1 MAQKTFKIG
10 EYAKGG
16 IIKVETKKNIIN
28 IRVIDMFS
36 NKEISSKVK
45 VINEYDH
52 INSTDIERDLN
63 NYLHDITTSYYA
75 SKVMKWLAEKTK
87 LNFIWT

>member
-10 EYAKGG
+10 EYAKSG